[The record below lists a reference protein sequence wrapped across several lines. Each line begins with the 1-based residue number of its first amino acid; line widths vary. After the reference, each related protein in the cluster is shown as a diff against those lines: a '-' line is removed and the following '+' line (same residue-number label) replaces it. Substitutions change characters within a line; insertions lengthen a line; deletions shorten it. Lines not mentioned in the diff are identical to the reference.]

1 MKRLFYQRR
10 INDQIASCKQQ
21 FLHLYSSMD
30 YEDYQELEP
39 VTVNEYELRVYQ
51 FGLKLTIVA
60 TTQLNF
66 PMRKLKQ

>member
-1 MKRLFYQRR
+1 
-10 INDQIASCKQQ
+10 
-21 FLHLYSSMD
+21 MD

-51 FGLKLTIVA
+51 FGLKLTIVG